1 MVCIKANDEIVKVYQ
16 RIITAMRERVEW
28 NGDIIIRKNT
38 MILVGRV
45 RSMYFELATRRVY
58 SDIEEL
64 DFDMANAFEMGNNK
78 LITNIINMLLYPFGK
93 WGAIKGLNVEQDYMV
108 LAALFSQI
116 YKEIDVETY
125 FTKTSFKFFI
135 NGIQITFEDAMEKCI
150 HYIQKQSYFLPPF
163 TSFLYSKC
171 PKGTVLFGHFL
182 GIIQLALYLP
192 NNNFHLYLF

>member
-93 WGAIKGLNVEQDYMV
+93 WGAKIGRAHV
-108 LAALFSQI
+108 
-116 YKEIDVETY
+116 
-125 FTKTSFKFFI
+125 
-135 NGIQITFEDAMEKCI
+135 
-150 HYIQKQSYFLPPF
+150 
-163 TSFLYSKC
+163 
-171 PKGTVLFGHFL
+171 
-182 GIIQLALYLP
+182 
-192 NNNFHLYLF
+192 

>member
-1 MVCIKANDEIVKVYQ
+1 MDREKRDGMVCIKANDEIVKVYQ

-108 LAALFSQI
+108 LAALFRR
-116 YKEIDVETY
+116 
-125 FTKTSFKFFI
+125 FI
-135 NGIQITFEDAMEKCI
+135 KR
-150 HYIQKQSYFLPPF
+150 
-163 TSFLYSKC
+163 
-171 PKGTVLFGHFL
+171 
-182 GIIQLALYLP
+182 
-192 NNNFHLYLF
+192 

>member
-135 NGIQITFEDAMEKCI
+135 NGIQITFEEIGRA
-150 HYIQKQSYFLPPF
+150 H
-163 TSFLYSKC
+163 
-171 PKGTVLFGHFL
+171 V
-182 GIIQLALYLP
+182 
-192 NNNFHLYLF
+192 